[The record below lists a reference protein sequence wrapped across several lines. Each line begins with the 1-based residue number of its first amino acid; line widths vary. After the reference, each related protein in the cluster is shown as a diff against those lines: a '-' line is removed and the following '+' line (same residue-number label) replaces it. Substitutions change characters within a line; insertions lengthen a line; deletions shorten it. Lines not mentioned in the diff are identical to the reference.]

1 MSVTRAMRPL
11 GLLVSACLPAPA
23 LGAEPPLEQEAPP
36 PPPQLAV
43 EVGGTLSPM
52 RHPATEVPT
61 MRSRV
66 KTVSARNGAAR
77 LSGGIHFNLLRDF
90 DRSDWWWTNGIDWY
104 LAGGDVQVLALRPGL
119 EKRFSLTRN
128 VTLGVSAFGSAAEV
142 SLPTGQIG
150 QAQPGDPGYSPIG
163 GSNFYEG
170 RMRKWGFGAGGLAAV
185 QVRLGRYV
193 HARVHGGYTHYFA
206 KPDGLQPTPEAEPFT
221 VSLDG
226 PFAGALLGL
235 DL

>member
-1 MSVTRAMRPL
+1 MSVTRAVCTVGM
-11 GLLVSACLPAPA
+11 LVSACLSAQAVGAAP
-23 LGAEPPLEQEAPP
+23 PPEQEATL

-61 MRSRV
+61 LRSRV
-66 KTVSARNGAAR
+66 KTVSARKGAAR
-77 LSGGIHFNLLRDF
+77 LSGGLHFNLVRGSE
-90 DRSDWWWTNGIDWY
+90 RSDWWWTNGIDWY

-119 EKRFSLTRN
+119 EKRFSLTRI
-128 VTLGVSAFGSAAEV
+128 VTLGVSAFGNAAEV
-142 SLPTGQIG
+142 SLPTGRIG
-150 QAQPGDPGYSPIG
+150 DN
-163 GSNFYEG
+163 NFYEG
-170 RMRKWGFGAGGLAAV
+170 RMRKWSFGAGGLAAI
-185 QVRLGRYV
+185 QLKLGRYV
-193 HARVHGGYTHYFA
+193 HARMHGGYTHYFEKA
-206 KPDGLQPTPEAEPFT
+206 GGLRPTPEAAPFT